1 MFKIVECDT
10 IKKLVKTRKGVMIMD
25 LGDKKYNEVILACA
39 TMEENQNKG
48 LYILDRI
55 GTDFYTDTTAI
66 AHESRESK
74 GKLLKGIGR
83 CQPDEIK
90 IY

>member
-1 MFKIVECDT
+1 MND
-10 IKKLVKTRKGVMIMD
+10 
-25 LGDKKYNEVILACA
+25 NE
-39 TMEENQNKG
+39 NKG

-66 AHESRESK
+66 SQESRESK